1 MGVDERLV
9 VPVALADLR
18 LPAPRPLRCALKVD
32 KVKQLLGEEMPLDI
46 DAALDRFL
54 EERREGGWC

>member
-1 MGVDERLV
+1 LV

-18 LPAPRPLRCALKVD
+18 LPAPRPLHCALKVD
-32 KVKQLLGEEMPLDI
+32 KVKQLLGEGMPLDI